1 MRNLL
6 SAIVVLCAMAA
17 SPLYAQS
24 TETPQLLP
32 GESVIRVTGEGEVE
46 RVPDILTLSVALQ
59 SDGATPKEAAD
70 ANLAKMTALVQ
81 ELHGVGVPE
90 ALISARQL
98 SAAPVYAEREGPG
111 QRVVRHYSASQRVEI
126 RLRDLARLQAVVD
139 RLVDSGFSQLDASF
153 DLDDRTAA
161 RFEAQRKAI
170 ANTRAEA
177 ENIAA
182 ALGKRVGRLLLVANS
197 RDGYNGWRNFD
208 DHIVVS
214 GSRIKPLAL
223 RPAPV
228 AVTARVYVDW
238 SLVDR

>member
-1 MRNLL
+1 MRNLMW
-6 SAIVVLCAMAA
+6 AIVGLCAVAA
-17 SPLYAQS
+17 SPLRAQS
-24 TETPQLLP
+24 TDTPQLLP

-46 RVPDILTLSVALQ
+46 RVPDILTLTVAIQ

-70 ANLAKMTALVQ
+70 ANLAKMTALIH
-81 ELHGVGVPE
+81 ELQGVGVPE

-98 SAAPVYAEREGPG
+98 SAAPVYAERDGPG

-126 RLRDLARLQAVVD
+126 RLRDLTRLQPVVD
-139 RLVDSGFSQLDASF
+139 RLVDSGFGQLDANF
-153 DLDDRTAA
+153 DLSDRTAA

-182 ALGKRVGRLLLVANS
+182 ALGKRVGRLLLVANT
-197 RDGYNGWRNFD
+197 REGYGGWRNFD
-208 DHIVVS
+208 DNVVVS

-228 AVTARVYVDW
+228 TVTSRVFVDW
-238 SLVDR
+238 SLVDQ